1 MKKAFLLRSCAAFF
15 VPVAAGA
22 FVATPAMAQETS
34 SAIRGQVVANGAP
47 VANAAVTVTHVP
59 SGTSIRTTTDAS
71 GNFSAQGLRVG
82 GPYTVAVSA
91 KGFEST
97 TVTDAYLQAGEP
109 LNVPVQLVAASAQQE
124 AIVITSARAG
134 ARQTSQGPITALT
147 RTQIEG
153 VASVNRDVR
162 DLARRDP
169 FATIDLTNSRTIEI
183 AGNNGRLNSFSVD
196 GAQFSDVF
204 GLNNGGLP
212 TNRGPVP
219 LDAIEQF
226 SLKVAPVDI
235 AEGNFQG
242 GSINVILRSGT
253 NKFHGTGFYS
263 YTNDKL
269 TGSKTINGVTAK
281 LNFKSTQYGLRLDGP
296 ILKDRLFFMAAYE
309 KTKETTPFDAGVGA
323 GFSTQVPGITQAQI
337 DQVTQIASS
346 KYNYDTLGLIQ
357 NAVEGDRKIVLKL
370 DANVT
375 DNQRASFT
383 YINNYGTNQFQQNTF
398 TTPAFALGY
407 QSNAYQL
414 REKVNT
420 GIFQL
425 NSTWSDI
432 LSSELR
438 ATYTEYDRNQ
448 TPLGGRTFAQ
458 FGVCLDPTSTV
469 ITPQGT
475 GVTSCTGTRLFFGPD
490 ISRQANDLNTENL
503 YVEFKPKLTLGNH
516 SIKGLI
522 GGSHVHTYNLFLQN
536 ALGNVYFDSIADY
549 QAGNANQI
557 TLANAVPSL
566 NPADAAANFA
576 SKALTLGLQDDWSV
590 SSTLQVSAGVRWD
603 AFFSSDEPPLNPNFQ
618 TRYGF
623 SNQETFDGRSILQPR
638 VGFNWKA
645 TPRLIVKGSSGV
657 FGGGTP
663 EVFVSNS
670 FSNTGLLSNSVSLT
684 RNLSAAGCSVTT
696 AGLTLAQQQAICA
709 SLNNVNGRTFPTA
722 LINYIATNTAALS
735 SAATN
740 AIDPDLKVA
749 SQWRS
754 TLSFNYN
761 ANLPVLGDNWLFGAD
776 VLYSKIINAYT
787 WTDLRSVQNGTLPDG
802 RPRYTAFGGI
812 SGNNQDLLM
821 TNSHRGRSIIGVL
834 RFSKAWDWGLRL
846 DGSYTRQDVTD
857 ENALTSATAG
867 SLYSNNAF
875 IDPNRAAYGRSI
887 YEIKNAFKFT
897 IDYNHAFFGDA
908 KTRFTLFGDFHSGR
922 PYSLT
927 MLDNTGNRGAVFGTV
942 GNLGR
947 QLLYV
952 PTVGDPK
959 VSFQDAASEAAFN
972 TMVSALGIDKYRGR
986 IVPKNSQTSPHFFKI
1001 DLHLAQ
1007 EIPTVVTP
1015 AKVELF
1021 ADVEN
1026 VLNLINRDWSSLRQ
1040 VVFPYTA
1047 SVVNVSCLTKQV
1059 ATGASTSG
1067 IISTLAQ
1074 PCAQYRYSNV
1084 AAPNLSLSTRQSF
1097 YQIRVGARV
1106 RF

>member
-22 FVATPAMAQETS
+22 IVATPAMAQETS
-34 SAIRGQVVANGAP
+34 SSIRGQVVANGRP
-47 VANAAVTVTHVP
+47 VANADVVVTHVP
-59 SGTSIRTTTDAS
+59 SGSSSHTVTDSS
-71 GNFSAQGLRVG
+71 GNFSAPGLRVG

-91 KGFEST
+91 KGFEPT
-97 TVTDAYLQAGEP
+97 TITDAYLQAGEP
-109 LNVPVQLVAASAQQE
+109 LNVPVQLVAATPQQE

-134 ARQTSQGPITALT
+134 ARQTSQGPITALN

-153 VASVNRDVR
+153 VASINRDVR

-169 FATIDLTNSRTIEI
+169 FATIDYTNSRTVEI

-196 GAQFSDVF
+196 GAQFTDVF

-226 SLKVAPVDI
+226 SLKVAPFDI
-235 AEGNFQG
+235 SEGNFQG

-253 NKFHGTGFYS
+253 NQFHGTGFYS
-263 YTNDKL
+263 FTNDKL
-269 TGSKTINGVTAK
+269 TGSKTINGVTAD

-296 ILKDRLFFMAAYE
+296 IFKDRLFFMAAYE
-309 KTKETTPFDAGVGA
+309 KTKETTPFDAGVGP
-323 GFSTQVPGITQAQI
+323 GFSTQIPGISQAQV
-337 DQVTQIASS
+337 DQVTSIAKSV
-346 KYNYDTLGLIQ
+346 YGYDTLGLIQ

-375 DNQRASFT
+375 DRQRASLT

-398 TTPAFALGY
+398 TTPPFALGY

-425 NSTWSDI
+425 NSTWSDNF
-432 LSSELR
+432 SSEFR
-438 ATYTEYDRNQ
+438 TTYTEYDRDQ
-448 TPLGGRTFAQ
+448 TPIGGRNFAQ
-458 FGVCLDPTSTV
+458 FGVCLDPASV
-469 ITPQGT
+469 GSL
-475 GVTSCTGTRLFFGPD
+475 TSCGGTRLFFGPD

-503 YVEFKPKLTLGNH
+503 YAEFKPKLTLGNH

-522 GGSHVHTYNLFLQN
+522 GASRVHTYNLFLQN

-549 QAGNANQI
+549 QARKANQL
-557 TLANAVPSL
+557 TLADAVPSL
-566 NPADAAANFA
+566 NPTDAAANFV
-576 SKALTLGLQDDWSV
+576 SKSVTLGLQDDWNV
-590 SSTLQVSAGVRWD
+590 SSALQVSAGLRWD
-603 AFFSSDEPPLNPNFQ
+603 GYFSGDEPPLNPNFQ
-618 TRYGF
+618 SRYGF
-623 SNQETFDGRSILQPR
+623 SNQQTFDGKGLFQPR
-638 VGFNWKA
+638 VGFNWKT
-645 TPRLIVKGSSGV
+645 TPRLVIKGGTGI

-663 EVFVSNS
+663 EVFLSNS
-670 FSNTGLLSNSVSLT
+670 FSNTGTLTNSVTLQ
-684 RNLSAAGCSVTT
+684 RNGSAAGCNVTT
-696 AGLTLAQQQAICA
+696 TGLTLAQQQAICA

-722 LINYIATNTAALS
+722 LLNYIATNTGSLAL
-735 SAATN
+735 APTN
-740 AIDPDLKVA
+740 AIDPNLKIA

-776 VLYSKIINAYT
+776 VLYSKILNAYQ
-787 WTDLRSVQNGTLPDG
+787 WTDLRSVQAGTLPDG
-802 RPRYTAFGGI
+802 RPRYAAFGGLGG
-812 SGNNQDLLM
+812 SNQDLLM
-821 TNSHRGRSIIGVL
+821 TNSHRGRSIIGVV

-846 DGSYTRQDVTD
+846 DGSYTRQDVKD
-857 ENALTSATAG
+857 ENELTSATAG
-867 SLYSNNAF
+867 SLYNSNAF
-875 IDPNRAAYGRSI
+875 IDANRAAYGRSI
-887 YEIKNAFKFT
+887 YEIRNAFKFT
-897 IDYNHAFFGDA
+897 IDYNHAFFGDN
-908 KTRFTLFGDFHSGR
+908 KTRISIFGDWHSGR

-927 MLDNTGNRGAVFGTV
+927 ALDNTSGGRGSVYGTV

-952 PTVGDPK
+952 PTASDPR
-959 VSFQDAASEAAFN
+959 VSFDSAASQTAFN
-972 TMVSALGIDKYRGR
+972 NLVSQLGLEKYRGR
-986 IVPKNSQTSPHFFKI
+986 ILPKNSETSPHFFKV

-1007 EIPTVVTP
+1007 EIPTIVTP

-1026 VLNLINRDWSSLRQ
+1026 VLNLINHNWSSLRQ

-1047 SVVNVSCLTKQV
+1047 SVVNVQCLNQQV
-1059 ATGASTSG
+1059 ATGTAPGAGVVNTSSTQ
-1067 IISTLAQ
+1067 T
-1074 PCAQYRYSNV
+1074 CAQYRYSNV
-1084 AAPNLSLSTRQSF
+1084 TRPNLVLSTRQSF
-1097 YQIRVGARV
+1097 YQIRVGARI

>member
-1 MKKAFLLRSCAAFF
+1 MNKAFLLRSCAAFF
-15 VPVAAGA
+15 VPVVAGTML
-22 FVATPAMAQETS
+22 ATPAVAQETTS
-34 SAIRGQVVANGAP
+34 SIRGQVVANGSP
-47 VANAAVTVTHVP
+47 VANAEVVVTHVP
-59 SGTSIRTTTDAS
+59 SGTSIRTMTDS
-71 GNFSAQGLRVG
+71 TGNFSAQGLRVG
-82 GPYTVAVSA
+82 GPYTVAVNA

-97 TVTDAYLQAGEP
+97 TITDAYLQAGEP
-109 LNVPVQLVAASAQQE
+109 LSVPVQLVAASTQQE

-242 GSINVILRSGT
+242 GSINVILRSGG

-263 YTNDKL
+263 YTNDNL

-296 ILKDRLFFMAAYE
+296 IFKDRLFFMAAYE
-309 KTKETTPFDAGVGA
+309 KTKETTPFDAGVGP

-346 KYNYDTLGLIQ
+346 RYNYDTLGLIQ
-357 NAVEGDRKIVLKL
+357 NAVEGDRKVVLKL

-375 DNQRASFT
+375 DNQRASIT

-398 TTPAFALGY
+398 TTPAYALGY

-425 NSTWSDI
+425 NSTWSDN
-432 LSSELR
+432 LTSEFR
-438 ATYTEYDRNQ
+438 TTYTEYDRNQ

-458 FGVCLDPTSTV
+458 FGVCLDPTS
-469 ITPQGT
+469 G
-475 GVTSCTGTRLFFGPD
+475 GNATSCTGTRLFFGPD

-522 GGSHVHTYNLFLQN
+522 GGSRVHTYNLFLQN

-549 QAGNANQI
+549 QNGRANQL
-557 TLANAVPSL
+557 TLADAVPSL
-566 NPADAAANFA
+566 NPTDAAANFA
-576 SKALTLGLQDDWSV
+576 SKTLTLGLQDDWSV

-603 AFFSSDEPPLNPNFQ
+603 GFFSGDEPPLNPNFQ
-618 TRYGF
+618 SRYGF
-623 SNQETFDGRSILQPR
+623 SNQETFDGRGILQPR

-645 TPRLIVKGSSGV
+645 TPRLIIKGSSGIL
-657 FGGGTP
+657 GGGTP
-663 EVFVSNS
+663 EVFLSNS
-670 FSNTGLLSNSVSLT
+670 FSNTGLLSNSVTLQ
-684 RNLSAAGCSVTT
+684 RNTSAAGCNVTT
-696 AGLTLAQQQAICA
+696 TGLTLAQQQAVCA
-709 SLNNVNGRTFPTA
+709 SLNNVNGRTYPQA
-722 LINYIATNTAALS
+722 LLNYIATNTGSLS
-735 SAATN
+735 LAPTN

-754 TLSFNYN
+754 TLSVAYN

-776 VLYSKIINAYT
+776 VLYSDIINAYQ
-787 WTDLRSVQNGTLPDG
+787 WTDLRSVQIGTLPDG
-802 RPRYTAFGGI
+802 RPRYGALNGLGGT
-812 SGNNQDLLM
+812 NQDLLM
-821 TNSHRGRSIIGVL
+821 TNSHRGRSIIGVV
-834 RFSKAWDWGLRL
+834 RVSKAWDWGLRL
-846 DGSYTRQDVTD
+846 DGSYTRQNVKD

-875 IDPNRAAYGRSI
+875 LDPNRAAYGRSI

-908 KTRFTLFGDFHSGR
+908 KTRFTIFGDWHSGR

-927 MLDNTGNRGAVFGTV
+927 ALDNTGGRGGVYGTV

-986 IVPKNSQTSPHFFKI
+986 IVPKNSQTSPHFFKV

-1007 EIPTVVTP
+1007 EIPTFVTP

-1047 SVVNVSCLTKQV
+1047 SVVNVQCLTTAV
-1059 ATGASTSG
+1059 ATGTAPTTAQINTASTQ
-1067 IISTLAQ
+1067 T
-1074 PCAQYRYSNV
+1074 CAQYRYSNV
-1084 AAPNLSLSTRQSF
+1084 NAPNLSLSTRQSF
-1097 YQIRVGARV
+1097 YQIRVGARI

>member
-1 MKKAFLLRSCAAFF
+1 VKKAFLLRSCAAFF

-22 FVATPAMAQETS
+22 MLATPALAQETTS
-34 SAIRGQVVANGAP
+34 SIRGQVVANGRP
-47 VANAAVTVTHVP
+47 VANAQVVVTHVP
-59 SGTSIRTTTDAS
+59 SGTSSRTTTDAG
-71 GNFSAQGLRVG
+71 GNFSAPGLRVG

-91 KGFEST
+91 NGFEST
-97 TVTDAYLQAGEP
+97 TITDTYLQAGEP
-109 LNVPVQLVAASAQQE
+109 LDLPVQMAAAAPQQQ

-153 VASVNRDVR
+153 VASINRDVR

-169 FATIDLTNSRTIEI
+169 FATIDYTNSRTIEV
-183 AGNNGRLNSFSVD
+183 AGNNGRLNSFAVD

-226 SLKVAPVDI
+226 SLKVAPFDI

-253 NKFHGTGFYS
+253 NNFHGTGFYS
-263 YTNDKL
+263 FTNDKL
-269 TGSKTINGVTAK
+269 TGSKTINGVTAN

-296 ILKDRLFFMAAYE
+296 IFRDRLYFMAAYE
-309 KTKETTPFDAGVGA
+309 KTKETTPFDAGVGP

-337 DQVTQIASS
+337 DQVSQVAQS

-375 DNQRASFT
+375 DNQRATLT
-383 YINNYGTNQFQQNTF
+383 YINNFGTNQFQQNTF
-398 TTPAFALGY
+398 TTAPFALGF
-407 QSNAYQL
+407 QSNGYQL

-425 NSTWSDI
+425 NSRWSDNF
-432 LSSELR
+432 SSEFR
-438 ATYTEYDRNQ
+438 TTYTEYDRDQ
-448 TPLGGRTFAQ
+448 TPFGGRSFAQ
-458 FGVCLDPTSTV
+458 FGVCLDPTSV
-469 ITPQGT
+469 GSL
-475 GVTSCTGTRLFFGPD
+475 TSCGGSRLFFGPD

-503 YVEFKPKLTLGNH
+503 YAEFKPKLTLGNH

-522 GGSHVHTYNLFLQN
+522 GAGRVHTYNLFLQN
-536 ALGNVYFDSIADY
+536 ALGNVYFDSLTDY
-549 QAGNANQI
+549 QAGRANQL
-557 TLANAVPSL
+557 TLADAVPSL
-566 NPADAAANFA
+566 NPTDAAANFV
-576 SKALTLGLQDDWSV
+576 SKSVTLGLQDDWNV
-590 SSTLQVSAGVRWD
+590 SNALQVSAGVRWD
-603 AFFSSDEPPLNPNFQ
+603 GFFSSDQPPLNPNFQ
-618 TRYGF
+618 SRYGF
-623 SNQETFDGRSILQPR
+623 TNQETFDGRGILQPR

-645 TPRLIVKGSSGV
+645 APRLVVKGGTGI

-663 EVFVSNS
+663 EVFLSNS
-670 FSNTGLLSNSVSLT
+670 FSNTGLLSNSVTLQ
-684 RNLSAAGCSVTT
+684 RNTSAAGCNVTT
-696 AGLTLAQQQAICA
+696 TGLTLAQQQAICA
-709 SLNNVNGRTFPTA
+709 SLNNVNGRTYPPA
-722 LINYIATNTAALS
+722 LLNYIATNTGALS
-735 SAATN
+735 LAPTN

-761 ANLPVLGDNWLFGAD
+761 ANLPVLGDDWLFGAD

-787 WTDLRSVQNGTLPDG
+787 WTDLRSVQSGTLPDG
-802 RPRYTAFGGI
+802 RPRYVAFGGLGG
-812 SGNNQDLLM
+812 SNQDLLM

-867 SLYSNNAF
+867 SLYGNNAF

-887 YEIKNAFKFT
+887 YEIKDAFKFT
-897 IDYNHAFFGDA
+897 IDYNHAFFGDN
-908 KTRFTLFGDFHSGR
+908 KTRVSIFGDWHSGR

-927 MLDNTGNRGAVFGTV
+927 ALDNTSGGRGSVYGTI

-952 PTVGDPK
+952 PTAGDPL
-959 VSFQDAASEAAFN
+959 VSFNSAASEAAFN
-972 TMVSALGIDKYRGR
+972 TLVTQLGLEKYRGR

-1026 VLNLINRDWSSLRQ
+1026 VLNLINHNWSSLRQ

-1047 SVVNVSCLTKQV
+1047 SLVNVQCLTQAV
-1059 ATGASTSG
+1059 ATGTTPTAAQIAANSG
-1067 IISTLAQ
+1067 QA
-1074 PCAQYRYSNV
+1074 CAQYRYSNV

>member
-22 FVATPAMAQETS
+22 ILATPALAQETTS
-34 SAIRGQVVANGAP
+34 SIRGQVVTNGSP
-47 VANAAVTVTHVP
+47 VANAQVVVTHVP

-91 KGFEST
+91 NGFEAT
-97 TVTDAYLQAGEP
+97 TITDAYLQAGEP
-109 LNVPVQLVAASAQQE
+109 LNVPVQLVAANAQQQ

-169 FATIDLTNSRTIEI
+169 FATIDLTNSRTIEV

-196 GAQFSDVF
+196 GAQFGDVF

-242 GSINVILRSGT
+242 GSINVILRSGG
-253 NKFHGTGFYS
+253 NNFHGTGFYS
-263 YTNDKL
+263 YTDDKL

-296 ILKDRLFFMAAYE
+296 ILKDRLFFMAAFE

-323 GFSTQVPGITQAQI
+323 GFSTQVPGITQGNI
-337 DQVTQIASS
+337 DQVTQVASS
-346 KYNYDTLGLIQ
+346 RYNYDTLGLIQ
-357 NAVEGDRKIVLKL
+357 NAVEGDRKIVLKF

-383 YINNYGTNQFQQNTF
+383 YLNNYGTNQFQQNTF
-398 TTPAFALGY
+398 TTPAYALGY
-407 QSNAYQL
+407 QSDAYQL

-425 NSTWSDI
+425 NSTWSDNFT
-432 LSSELR
+432 SEFR
-438 ATYTEYDRNQ
+438 TTYTEYDRDQ

-458 FGVCLDPTSTV
+458 FGVCLDPTSINIANSSNTA
-469 ITPQGT
+469 
-475 GVTSCTGTRLFFGPD
+475 TSCGGSRLFFGPD

-522 GGSHVHTYNLFLQN
+522 GGSRIHTYNLFLQN
-536 ALGNVYFDSIADY
+536 ALGNVYFDSLADF
-549 QAGNANQI
+549 QNGRANQL

-566 NPADAAANFA
+566 NPTDAAANFV
-576 SKALTLGLQDDWSV
+576 SKALTLGLQDDWNV
-590 SSTLQVSAGVRWD
+590 NSTLQLSAGVRWD
-603 AFFSSDEPPLNPNFQ
+603 SFFSGDTPPLNPNFQ
-618 TRYGF
+618 SRYGF
-623 SNQETFDGRSILQPR
+623 SNQATFDGRGILQPR

-645 TPRLIVKGSSGV
+645 TPRLIVKGSSGIL
-657 FGGGTP
+657 GGGTP

-670 FSNTGLLSNSVSLT
+670 FSNTGLLTNSVTLQ
-684 RNLSAAGCSVTT
+684 RNTTAAGCNVTT
-696 AGLTLAQQQAICA
+696 TGLTLAQQQAVCS
-709 SLNNVNGRTFPTA
+709 SLNNVNGRAYPQA
-722 LINYIATNTAALS
+722 LIDYIARNTASLALS
-735 SAATN
+735 STN

-754 TLSFNYN
+754 TLSVNYN

-776 VLYSKIINAYT
+776 VLYSKIINAYQ
-787 WTDLRSVQNGTLPDG
+787 WTDLRAVQVGTLPDG
-802 RPRYTAFGGI
+802 RPRYGTVAGVPATN
-812 SGNNQDLLM
+812 SNQDLLM
-821 TNSHRGRSIIGVL
+821 TNSHRGRSIIGVV

-846 DGSYTRQDVTD
+846 DGSYTRQDVKD
-857 ENALTSATAG
+857 ENELTSATAS
-867 SLYSNNAF
+867 SLYNSNAF
-875 IDPNRAAYGRSI
+875 LDPNRAAYGRSI

-897 IDYNHAFFGDA
+897 IDYNHAFFGDN

-927 MLDNTGNRGAVFGTV
+927 ALDNSGGRGALYGTV

-947 QLLYV
+947 VLLYV
-952 PTVGDPK
+952 PTANDSLVQFDSPA
-959 VSFQDAASEAAFN
+959 SAASFD
-972 TMVSALGIDKYRGR
+972 TLVSQLNLEKYRGR
-986 IVPKNSQTSPHFFKI
+986 VVPKNSQTSPHFFKI
-1001 DLHLAQ
+1001 DLHVAQ

-1015 AKVELF
+1015 AKVEVF

-1026 VLNLINRDWSSLRQ
+1026 LLNLINRDWSSLRQ
-1040 VVFPYTA
+1040 VSFPYTA
-1047 SVVNVSCLTKQV
+1047 SLVNVTCATFGGANNQSCTKY
-1059 ATGASTSG
+1059 T
-1067 IISTLAQ
+1067 
-1074 PCAQYRYSNV
+1074 YSKVTN
-1084 AAPNLSLSTRQSF
+1084 PNLVLSTRQSF
-1097 YQIRVGARV
+1097 YQIRVGARI